1 MRLTTTGTARN
12 FETEIL
18 GVISTEY
25 LPPGQRDGRILFV
38 GANETA
44 HDEDV
49 AGYRALL
56 CHDELIGNLR
66 VPYVH
71 HLRESDHIRNGDI
84 VVLEPEIGLVR
95 SLYRPY
101 ELHHHLFVTERCNS
115 NCLMCSQPPKD
126 RDDVNALTERNLEL
140 ISLITPHPPYLTIT
154 GGEPTLLGDNLF
166 RLILQLKLSMP
177 ETELHVLTN
186 GRTFAWP
193 EYARRF
199 AEVSHPK
206 ISLGI
211 PLYSDFAGAHDYVVQ
226 ARGAFDQTVAGVH
239 QAARNGIRVE
249 VRVVLHKL
257 TIPRLTRLVE
267 YIYRNLTFAE
277 HIALM
282 GLEYT
287 GYTPRNIE
295 ELWIDPYDYQ
305 DELEE
310 AVEYLAM
317 RNMNVSIYNHQLC
330 VLKPSLRNY
339 ARKSISDW
347 KTLYLPECQSCSA
360 LPACGGLF
368 QWAVKKHSDHIHAIS
383 LREQDPTQC
392 QPHFAGPIGHGE

>member
-1 MRLTTTGTARN
+1 MRLTTMGMTGN
-12 FETEIL
+12 FDTSIVGIL
-18 GVISTEY
+18 AAEE
-25 LPPGQRDGRILFV
+25 LPLDQRTQRIRFFAQSDTTNGENV
-38 GANETA
+38 S
-44 HDEDV
+44 
-49 AGYRALL
+49 GYRALL
-56 CHDELIGNLR
+56 SYDELKSAPS

-71 HLRESDHIRNGDI
+71 RLRESDHLRDGDI
-84 VVLEPEIGLVR
+84 VVLEGNTGLVR

-126 RDDVNALTERNLEL
+126 RDDVEALTERNLEL
-140 ISLITPHPPYLTIT
+140 INLIAPHPPYLTIT

-166 RLILQLKLSMP
+166 KLISQLKLSMP
-177 ETELHVLTN
+177 ETELHMLTN

-199 AEVSHPK
+199 AALDHPK
-206 ISLGI
+206 ISLGV
-211 PLYSDFAGAHDYVVQ
+211 PLYSDFAGAHDHVVQ
-226 ARGAFDQTVAGVH
+226 ARGAFDQTVAGLH

-257 TIPRLTRLVE
+257 TIPRLTKLVE
-267 YIYRNLTFAE
+267 FIYRNLTFAE

-282 GLEYT
+282 GLEFT

-310 AVEYLAM
+310 AVEYLAV

-330 VLKPSLRNY
+330 VLKPSLWSY
-339 ARKSISDW
+339 ARKAISDW
-347 KTLYLPECQSCSA
+347 KTFYLPECQTCSA

-368 QWAVKKHSDHIHAIS
+368 QWAVKKHSDHIHSIALSQSSIAQKCS
-383 LREQDPTQC
+383 
-392 QPHFAGPIGHGE
+392 

>member
-1 MRLTTTGTARN
+1 MRLTTTGLARN
-12 FETEIL
+12 FDTEII
-18 GVISTEY
+18 GVISTEA
-25 LPPGQRDGRILFV
+25 LPSSQRSQRIRFV
-38 GANETA
+38 GADETVN
-44 HDEDV
+44 DEDV
-49 AGYRALL
+49 SGYRALL
-56 CHDELIGNLR
+56 CHDELNRDLS
-66 VPYVH
+66 VPSVH
-71 HLRESDHIRNGDI
+71 HLRESDHLRDGDI
-84 VVLEPEIGLVR
+84 VVLEPAIGLVR

-126 RDDVNALTERNLEL
+126 RDDVQALTERNLEL
-140 ISLITPHPPYLTIT
+140 ISLIAPHPSYLTIT

-166 RLILQLKLSMP
+166 ELITQLKLSMP
-177 ETELHVLTN
+177 ETELHILTN

-199 AEVSHPK
+199 AALEHPK

-226 ARGAFDQTVAGVH
+226 AKGAFDQTVAGLH
-239 QAARNGIRVE
+239 QAARNGIRIE

-257 TIPRLTRLVE
+257 TIPRLTKLVE
-267 YIYRNLTFAE
+267 FIYRNLTFAE

-305 DELEE
+305 NELEE
-310 AVEYLAM
+310 AVEYLC
-317 RNMNVSIYNHQLC
+317 HQ
-330 VLKPSLRNY
+330 
-339 ARKSISDW
+339 
-347 KTLYLPECQSCSA
+347 
-360 LPACGGLF
+360 
-368 QWAVKKHSDHIHAIS
+368 KHERVH
-383 LREQDPTQC
+383 L
-392 QPHFAGPIGHGE
+392 